1 MCPWNCPTRMYIKV
15 IYYII
20 ITLFLHDVRYIQE
33 RAEMHF
39 TQYKRYVKPALKNE
53 RDDEVRATGVRG
65 CVDDIIA
72 EVTAT
77 EMCGMGR

>member
-1 MCPWNCPTRMYIKV
+1 VYVKV

-20 ITLFLHDVRYIQE
+20 ITLLLHDVVRCIQE

-39 TQYKRYVKPALKNE
+39 TLYKRYVEPALKNE
-53 RDDEVRATGVRG
+53 RDDEVRATGMRG